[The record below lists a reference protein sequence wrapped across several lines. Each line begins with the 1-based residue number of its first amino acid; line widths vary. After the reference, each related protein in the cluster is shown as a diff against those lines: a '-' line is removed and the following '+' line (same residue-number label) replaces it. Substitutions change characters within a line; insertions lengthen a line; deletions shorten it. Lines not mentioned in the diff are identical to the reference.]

1 MAVLTRVQFQFLDR
15 LFFDAAAL
23 QQVVAE
29 LWTLK
34 KADAQESADPTA
46 REAVEGLA
54 EIPAAMTYN
63 RPEAC
68 LRVVKRTWE
77 KYSGTPIGDAMCRR
91 YKLREGWTRT
101 VLAPGVYFFGCDIR
115 GAGKTAVKTAVVK
128 KAKKIKVCRSIPL
141 LRFGK

>member
-1 MAVLTRVQFQFLDR
+1 MQFQFLDR

-29 LWTLK
+29 LRTIK

-101 VLAPGVYFFGCDIR
+101 VCVLFISQDTYFRWRREFIFSAAILAAR
-115 GAGKTAVKTAVVK
+115 EK
-128 KAKKIKVCRSIPL
+128 L
-141 LRFGK
+141 L

>member
-1 MAVLTRVQFQFLDR
+1 MQFQFLDR

-29 LWTLK
+29 LRTLK

-101 VLAPGVYFFGCDIR
+101 VCVLFISQDTYFRWRREFIFSAAILAAR
-115 GAGKTAVKTAVVK
+115 EK
-128 KAKKIKVCRSIPL
+128 L
-141 LRFGK
+141 L

>member
-1 MAVLTRVQFQFLDR
+1 MAVLTRKQFQFLDK

-29 LWTLK
+29 LRTIK

-63 RPEAC
+63 QPEAC

-101 VLAPGVYFFGCDIR
+101 VCVLFISEDTYFRWRREFILSAAIFAAR
-115 GAGKTAVKTAVVK
+115 EK
-128 KAKKIKVCRSIPL
+128 L
-141 LRFGK
+141 L

>member
-1 MAVLTRVQFQFLDR
+1 MAVLTRKQFQFLDK
-15 LFFDAAAL
+15 LFLDAAAL

-29 LWTLK
+29 LRTIK

-101 VLAPGVYFFGCDIR
+101 VCVLFISEDTYFRWRREFILSAAIFAAR
-115 GAGKTAVKTAVVK
+115 EK
-128 KAKKIKVCRSIPL
+128 L
-141 LRFGK
+141 L

>member
-1 MAVLTRVQFQFLDR
+1 MAVLTRKQFQFLDK

-29 LWTLK
+29 LRTIK

-101 VLAPGVYFFGCDIR
+101 VCVLFISEDTYFRWRREFILSAAIFAAR
-115 GAGKTAVKTAVVK
+115 EK
-128 KAKKIKVCRSIPL
+128 L
-141 LRFGK
+141 L

>member
-15 LFFDAAAL
+15 LFFDAPEL

-29 LWTLK
+29 LRTLK

-101 VLAPGVYFFGCDIR
+101 VCVLFISQDTYFRWRREFIFSAAILAAR
-115 GAGKTAVKTAVVK
+115 EK
-128 KAKKIKVCRSIPL
+128 L
-141 LRFGK
+141 L

>member
-1 MAVLTRVQFQFLDR
+1 MQFQFLDR
-15 LFFDAAAL
+15 LFFDAPAL

-29 LWTLK
+29 LRTLK

-101 VLAPGVYFFGCDIR
+101 VCVLFISEDTYFRWRREFLFSAAIFAAR
-115 GAGKTAVKTAVVK
+115 EE
-128 KAKKIKVCRSIPL
+128 L
-141 LRFGK
+141 L

>member
-1 MAVLTRVQFQFLDR
+1 MAVLTRMQFQFLDR
-15 LFFDAAAL
+15 LFFDAPEL

-29 LWTLK
+29 LRTLN

-46 REAVEGLA
+46 REAVEGLT

-101 VLAPGVYFFGCDIR
+101 VCVLFISQDTYFRWRREFIFSAAILAAR
-115 GAGKTAVKTAVVK
+115 EK
-128 KAKKIKVCRSIPL
+128 L
-141 LRFGK
+141 L

>member
-1 MAVLTRVQFQFLDR
+1 MAVLTRKQFQFLDK

-29 LWTLK
+29 LRTIK

-101 VLAPGVYFFGCDIR
+101 VCVLFISEDTYFRWRREFILSAAIFA
-115 GAGKTAVKTAVVK
+115 AGEK
-128 KAKKIKVCRSIPL
+128 L
-141 LRFGK
+141 L